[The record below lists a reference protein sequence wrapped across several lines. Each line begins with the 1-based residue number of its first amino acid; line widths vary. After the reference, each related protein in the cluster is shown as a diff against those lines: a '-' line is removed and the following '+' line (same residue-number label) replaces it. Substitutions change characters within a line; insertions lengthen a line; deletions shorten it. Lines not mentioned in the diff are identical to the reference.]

1 MTQPPSVFTPKLY
14 FSDVF
19 NVEEEELENYGAF
32 NITLVNDL
40 PLFVDPFLLFDS
52 KDKKFRAL
60 HDDIIKYLC
69 FLRDR
74 AIAGE
79 LTPAG
84 IKHWLYFKEIKQ
96 NWLGFSKTGNSG
108 TGLGGDFAASLA
120 RNLST
125 VFKSFGTETLTDSS
139 HMEKLGLLSGGV
151 GRDHL
156 SDFTANL
163 IKGFLLEYTQT
174 FAVKHLHPSQRRKFH
189 IDRVS
194 FNYETQRWN
203 SGYFELPYY
212 EGDYVLLTPKEIL
225 TRDEAWIN
233 QSDMLDRFTDIR
245 ISLEDDSLRVQ
256 VNEHFLKQINEKSSD
271 KDRKAAALK
280 TIEAFH
286 QLLDYYIRWKEE
298 HAAEAHAT
306 SGKKVRETE
315 VQFVENIRAL
325 VTEYLVGTPF
335 YSSDD
340 SYKESL
346 ARVNYLKS
354 VIEDKGGHRLFYVDG
369 KPIQREVDLHVM
381 YRLTWYGTD
390 FDVNAEVNNG
400 RGPVDFKVSK
410 GKKNANLIEFKLA
423 KNTSLEKNLQHQVR
437 IYDKASDTDSD
448 RAIKAILYFSLSEK
462 KRVQLILE
470 KLGLKDCENII
481 LIDASPET
489 KASAS
494 KATES

>member
-1 MTQPPSVFTPKLY
+1 MNETPIGFNPKLY
-14 FSDVF
+14 FADVF
-19 NVEEEELENYGAF
+19 DVEEAVLEKYGAF

-52 KDKKFRAL
+52 KDKKFQAL
-60 HDDIIKYLC
+60 HDDVVKYLC

-74 AIAGE
+74 AVADE

-108 TGLGGDFAASLA
+108 TGLGGDFANSLA

-125 VFKSFGTETLTDSS
+125 VFKTFGTETLTSSS

-156 SDFTANL
+156 SDFTTNL
-163 IKGFLLEYTQT
+163 INGFLLDYTQA
-174 FAVKHLHPSQRRKFH
+174 FALKHLDASQRKRFH
-189 IDRVS
+189 IDRVT
-194 FNYETQRWN
+194 FNYEAQRWN
-203 SGYFELPYY
+203 SCHFELPYFN
-212 EGDYVLLTPKEIL
+212 GDYVLLTPKEIL

-233 QSDMLDRFTDIR
+233 QSDMLDRFTEIR
-245 ISLEDDSLRVQ
+245 NSLDDDSLRAQ
-256 VNEHFLKQINEKSSD
+256 VNEHFLKQITKKSSE
-271 KDRKAAALK
+271 KELKGAALN
-280 TIEAFH
+280 TIEKFH
-286 QLLDYYIRWKEE
+286 ELLDYYIRWKEE
-298 HAAEAHAT
+298 HADEAHLT

-325 VTEYLVGTPF
+325 VTDYLAGTSF
-335 YSSDD
+335 YDPGSS
-340 SYKESL
+340 YQESL
-346 ARVNYLKS
+346 ARVKYLKA
-354 VIEDKGGHRLFYVDG
+354 VIEDKGGHRLFYVNG
-369 KPIQREVDLHVM
+369 KPVQRETDLHVM

-423 KNTSLEKNLQHQVR
+423 KNTGLEMNLQHQVR
-437 IYDKASDTDSD
+437 IYDKSSDTDSGKS
-448 RAIKAILYFSLSEK
+448 IKAIMFFSLDEK
-462 KRVQLILE
+462 KRVVKILQ
-470 KLGLKDCENII
+470 KLKMDAHENIV
-481 LIDASPET
+481 LIDAGLST

-494 KATES
+494 KANES